1 MSDPL
6 ENVKT
11 GVAAIDEAFP
21 QGIPR
26 DTFTLISGEGGTGK
40 SVQLSELLFKRL
52 EAGEPGIYIC
62 LDDMPKT
69 IMQGLMR
76 FSWDVQKFLDNDKL
90 NFVDC
95 FSFRI
100 KPEKTPDWVT
110 LIKDPSDLLG
120 FANALETLMDKLNM
134 HNRGI
139 VIIDSLTEFMTL
151 AEPGLLIEAIKTW
164 RARGSKERGVTFFAS
179 MHFGIGA
186 FEKTVDVF
194 DYIVDGI
201 IDLRYDPF
209 FMRQGKLIK
218 QLRVRK
224 MKGAQHSTAW
234 IPFEV
239 GPNGIE
245 VYRPDAQ
252 MRELGPEETEKV
264 LSAMLRQLRERK
276 TAK

>member
-1 MSDPL
+1 
-6 ENVKT
+6 
-11 GVAAIDEAFP
+11 
-21 QGIPR
+21 
-26 DTFTLISGEGGTGK
+26 
-40 SVQLSELLFKRL
+40 
-52 EAGEPGIYIC
+52 
-62 LDDMPKT
+62 
-69 IMQGLMR
+69 
-76 FSWDVQKFLDNDKL
+76 
-90 NFVDC
+90 
-95 FSFRI
+95 
-100 KPEKTPDWVT
+100 
-110 LIKDPSDLLG
+110 
-120 FANALETLMDKLNM
+120 M
-134 HNRGI
+134 HNQGV

-151 AEPGLLIEAIKTW
+151 AEPGLLIDAIKTW